1 MDIDRF
7 LAKPVEVEIAGEK
20 VLIKPLTTNFYPLV
34 VKLSYYDNK
43 LLSAKSKLKEGEE
56 VDLTSI
62 LTPKELSERA
72 EVELEIAYRTMD
84 STFEGMT
91 KEKFNQMNI
100 TVIEEIMKGA
110 MKANGLT
117 DEKIDKVR
125 ALLKPDA
132 E

>member
-56 VDLTSI
+56 MDLTSI

>member
-20 VLIKPLTTNFYPLV
+20 VMIKPLTTEFYPLV
-34 VKLSYYDNK
+34 VELSYYDNK

-56 VDLTSI
+56 MDLTSI

>member
-20 VLIKPLTTNFYPLV
+20 VMIKPLTTEFYPLV
-34 VKLSYYDNK
+34 VELSYYDNK

-91 KEKFNQMNI
+91 KEKFNRMSI
-100 TVIEEIMKGA
+100 TVIKEIMKGA

-125 ALLKPDA
+125 ALLNPDA
-132 E
+132 K